1 MKFSRFGFGSGLMS
15 RDLAGRMDVD
25 GVSRACVKMTNFE
38 LLQSGAV
45 RRRFGSRWV
54 ADLPG
59 RPVTM
64 QVFRWSNGT
73 LAVVVVLSAELIVFS
88 EDGVQLFRC
97 DYDTNGGVVRLRQ
110 INDLVIITNSNRL
123 PVRLTNRGGVYDVE
137 DVIWDHYPLE
147 GSFNQSFPL
156 SFSGVNFRVADAW
169 DFCERRESAEDATEP
184 GEEVVEV
191 DRKTYSFDF
200 KQYVASAYQY
210 AGIINGY
217 RQWVYINYES
227 AGGWHHWQLGKSVHA
242 MTGDYYN
249 YFPSVTVVGGK
260 TYRMNF
266 PGVWKGEIIVEKSV
280 NNGSSWQEKIRLNG
294 TVKSVEETVEQDTLV
309 RFKFTRYVSQ
319 TNWVE
324 QPVIEV
330 FRRMTVTPSGNGD
343 VVRAEYEGKMFC
355 MGDVLA
361 IRHKISER
369 KTYFSVNLHM
379 NGVSAANLKT
389 TSYGVGKKLYS
400 DISGTRK
407 YWTCVKAWKAD
418 SSVASGTDLDAW
430 PSYFEPGIEF
440 FRSVVSGEF
449 EFGSKNKGYHNLW
462 AVQTSSDGLKWENMI
477 TNDDVYTPDTEVIL
491 TGNNDGVPL
500 LMRCVILEH
509 STAISVNTM
518 EGKYFK
524 RKRFD
529 LINYVEI
536 ASLKDDGTGQ
546 VRVLN
551 DPDMFD
557 VRHCWEWDFF
567 AFRKQNGFPVTCV
580 LHAGR
585 LMFGGTAGQPLT
597 LWFSAVDDYFNFRTG
612 DNTADS
618 MLLTLVSSQQ
628 SELVWAASSG
638 TALLCGTTCGEVAVR
653 SIKADVLSSSSA
665 VAEQHSNCGSF
676 SKSEVLMTTDAI
688 MFVDRSGKRL
698 RRISYSTDNEF
709 YFARDMTVFSYGVL
723 SGGLNG
729 MVWQRAPEPVAWV
742 VPESGEYAGKLMGML
757 YNPDQE
763 LASWF
768 CWDFGGEVV
777 GLACTATGK
786 AVDDLFLAV
795 ERDGAVT
802 LEKMDWEPRDYDCVG
817 KRSVPFTAML
827 RTTQMDLPEFYGQ
840 KAVTPKVSVL
850 MDDVDLTGAKCG
862 CGAGSMQPFPM
873 SRGDGWVSV
882 AAPTDGQ
889 YRRALELSIA
899 RGHGL
904 ILAGAVGND

>member
-15 RDLAGRMDVD
+15 RDLAGRIDVD
-25 GVSRACVKMTNFE
+25 GVSRACVEMKNFE

-45 RRRFGSRWV
+45 RRRFGSRWM
-54 ADLPG
+54 ADLSG
-59 RPVTM
+59 RPVAM
-64 QVFRWSNGT
+64 QAFRWSNGM
-73 LAVVVVLSAELIVFS
+73 LAVVVVLDAELIVFS

-97 DYDTNGGVVRLRQ
+97 AYDSNGGIIRFRQ
-110 INDLVIITNSNRL
+110 INDLVIITNNNRL
-123 PVRLTNRGGVYDVE
+123 PVKLINRGGVYDVE
-137 DVIWDHYPLE
+137 EITWSHYPLE

-169 DFCERRESAEDATEP
+169 DFCERGETGESTPEL

-200 KQYVASAYQY
+200 KQYVAENQQY
-210 AGIINGY
+210 AGVKGQYQYWIY
-217 RQWVYINYES
+217 ANYES
-227 AGGWHHWQLGKSVHA
+227 AAGWYHWQLGRSVHM

-249 YFPSVTVVGGK
+249 YFPSVTVAGGK
-260 TYRMNF
+260 TYRFEF
-266 PGVWKGEIIVEKSV
+266 PGEWKGVIIVEKSV
-280 NNGSSWQEKIRLNG
+280 DNGSNWQEKIRLNG
-294 TVKSVEETVEQDTLV
+294 TVKSVEETVERDTLV
-309 RFKFTRYVSQ
+309 RFKFSRYVNL

-330 FRRMTVTPSGNGD
+330 FRRMVVVPSGEGD
-343 VVRAEYEGKMFC
+343 VKRAEYEGKMFC
-355 MGDVLA
+355 VGDVLA
-361 IRHKISER
+361 VRHKITER
-369 KTYFSVNLHM
+369 KTYFNASQHM
-379 NGVSAANLKT
+379 NGLSAANLKT
-389 TSYGVGKKLYS
+389 TSYAAGKKLYS

-407 YWTCVKAWKAD
+407 YWTCVKAWTAD
-418 SSVASGTDLDAW
+418 SSVSSGSDLDAW

-449 EFGSKNKGYHNLW
+449 EFGSVNKDNHNLW
-462 AVQTSSDGLKWENMI
+462 AVQTSSDGLRWENMI
-477 TNDDVYTPDTEVIL
+477 TNNDSYTPNTEVIL

-509 STAISVNTM
+509 DVNLAVGNM
-518 EGKYFK
+518 GRKYFK

-529 LINYVEI
+529 LINYAEI
-536 ASLKDDGTGQ
+536 VSLKDDGTGQ
-546 VRVLN
+546 VKLLN

-567 AFRKQNGFPVTCV
+567 AFRKQNGYPVTCV

-585 LMFGGTAGQPLT
+585 LVFGGTSGQPLT

-612 DNTADS
+612 DNTADA

-698 RRISYSTDNEF
+698 RRISYSMDNEF

-723 SGGLNG
+723 SGGING

-742 VPESGEYAGKLMGML
+742 VPASGEYAGKLMGML

-768 CWDFGGEVV
+768 CWDFGGDVV
-777 GLACTATGK
+777 GLACTATGR
-786 AVDDLFLAV
+786 AVDELFLAV
-795 ERDGAVT
+795 HRDGEFT
-802 LEKMDWEPRDYDCVG
+802 LEKMDWVSRDYDCVG
-817 KRSVPFTAML
+817 KRSIPFMAML
-827 RTTQMDLPEFYGQ
+827 RTTQMDLPEFNGK
-840 KAVTPKVSVL
+840 KAVTPQVSVL
-850 MDDVDLTGAKCG
+850 MDEVDLTGAKCG
-862 CGAGSMQPFPM
+862 CGAGSMQPF
-873 SRGDGWVSV
+873 SVSTGNGWVNIV
-882 AAPTDGQ
+882 APTDGQ
-889 YRRALELSIA
+889 YKRALELSIA

-904 ILAGAVGND
+904 ILAGAIGND

>member
-15 RDLAGRMDVD
+15 RDLAGRVDVD
-25 GVSRACVKMTNFE
+25 GVSRACVEMKNFE

-45 RRRFGSRWV
+45 RRRFGSRWL
-54 ADLPG
+54 ADLSG
-59 RPVTM
+59 RPVAM
-64 QVFRWSNGT
+64 QAFRWSNGM
-73 LAVVVVLSAELIVFS
+73 LAVVVVLDAELIIFS
-88 EDGVQLFRC
+88 EDGVKLFRC
-97 DYDTNGGVVRLRQ
+97 AYDSNGGIVRMRQ

-123 PVRLTNRGGVYDVE
+123 PVKLTNRGGVYDVAE
-137 DVIWDHYPLE
+137 ITWDHYPLE

-169 DFCERRESAEDATEP
+169 DFCERGETGENTLEP

-191 DRKTYSFDF
+191 DRKTYSFSF
-200 KQYVASAYQY
+200 GQYVAAHQKY
-210 AGIINGY
+210 AGVIGGY
-217 RQWVYINYES
+217 PCWIYANYES
-227 AGGWHHWQLGKSVHA
+227 SAGWYHWQLGRSVHE

-249 YFPSVTVVGGK
+249 YFPSVTVAGGK
-260 TYRMNF
+260 TYRFEF
-266 PGVWKGEIIVEKSV
+266 PGVWTGVIIIETSID
-280 NNGSSWQEKIRLNG
+280 NGSSWQEKIRLDG
-294 TVKSVEETVEQDTLV
+294 ITKSVEETVERDTLV
-309 RFKFTRYVSQ
+309 RFKFSRYVSS
-319 TNWVE
+319 TNWAE

-330 FRRMTVTPSGNGD
+330 FRRMTVTPSEDGD
-343 VVRAEYEGKMFC
+343 VKRAEYDGKMFC
-355 MGDVLA
+355 VGDVLA

-369 KTYFSVNLHM
+369 KRYFDVSQHM
-379 NGVSAANLKT
+379 NGLSAANLKT
-389 TSYGVGKKLYS
+389 TSYAVGKKLYS
-400 DISGTRK
+400 DISGIRK
-407 YWTCVKAWKAD
+407 YWTCVKEWTAD
-418 SSVASGTDLDAW
+418 STVASGADLDAW

-449 EFGSKNKGYHNLW
+449 EFGSVNKSDYNLW
-462 AVQTSSDGLKWENMI
+462 AVQTSSDGLRWENMI
-477 TNDDVYTPDTEVIL
+477 TNVDSYTPNTEVIL

-509 STAISVNTM
+509 DVNLAVSNM
-518 EGKYFK
+518 GKKYFK

-529 LINYVEI
+529 LINYAEI
-536 ASLKDDGTGQ
+536 VSLKDDGTGQ
-546 VRVLN
+546 VTLLN

-585 LMFGGTAGQPLT
+585 LVFGGTSGQPLT

-612 DNTADS
+612 DNTADA

-676 SKSEVLMTTDAI
+676 STSDVLMTTDAI

-698 RRISYSTDNEF
+698 RRISYSMDSEF

-723 SGGLNG
+723 SGGING

-768 CWDFGGEVV
+768 CWDLGGDVV
-777 GLACTATGK
+777 GLACTATGR
-786 AVDDLFLAV
+786 AVDELFLAV
-795 ERDGAVT
+795 QRDGEVM
-802 LEKMDWEPRDYDCVG
+802 LEKMDWEARDYDCVG
-817 KRSVPFTAML
+817 KKSVPFTAVL
-827 RTTQMDLPEFYGQ
+827 RTTQMDLPEFSGM
-840 KAVTPKVSVL
+840 KTVTPKVSVL
-850 MDDVDLTGAKCG
+850 MDEVDLTGAKCG
-862 CGAGSMQPFPM
+862 CGSGSMQLFPV
-873 SRGDGWVSV
+873 SEGNGWVNV
-882 AAPTDGQ
+882 VAPTDGQ
-889 YRRALELSIA
+889 YKRALELSIA

-904 ILAGAVGND
+904 ILAGAISND

>member
-1 MKFSRFGFGSGLMS
+1 MS
-15 RDLAGRMDVD
+15 RDLAGRIDVD
-25 GVSRACVKMTNFE
+25 GVSRACVEMKNFE

-45 RRRFGSRWV
+45 RRRFGSLWL
-54 ADLPG
+54 ADLSG
-59 RPVTM
+59 RPVAM
-64 QVFRWSNGT
+64 QAFRWSDGM
-73 LAVVVVLSAELIVFS
+73 LAVVVVLDAELIIFS
-88 EDGVQLFRC
+88 EDGVKLFRC
-97 DYDTNGGVVRLRQ
+97 AYDSNGGIVRMRQ

-123 PVRLTNRGGVYDVE
+123 PVKLTNRGGVYDVAE
-137 DVIWDHYPLE
+137 ITWDHYPLE

-169 DFCERRESAEDATEP
+169 DFCERGETEGNTLEP

-191 DRKTYSFDF
+191 DRKTYSFGF
-200 KQYVASAYQY
+200 SQYVKQHGYKLNNEYIIIVQYHSGKGVYYWEKAS
-210 AGIINGY
+210 
-217 RQWVYINYES
+217 
-227 AGGWHHWQLGKSVHA
+227 LTTGKSEA
-242 MTGDYYN
+242 YYN
-249 YFPSVTVVGGK
+249 YFPSVTVAGGM
-260 TYRMNF
+260 TYRLNF
-266 PGVWKGEIIVEKSV
+266 PGKWTGTVIIEVSTD
-280 NNGSSWQEKIRLNG
+280 NGSSWKERTRFDGKL
-294 TVKSVEETVEQDTLV
+294 TELEETVERDTLL
-309 RFKFTRYVSQ
+309 RFKFYEYSSNS
-319 TNWVE
+319 NWAE

-330 FRRMTVTPSGNGD
+330 FRRMSVTPSEDGD
-343 VVRAEYEGKMFC
+343 VIRAEYDGKMFC
-355 MGDVLA
+355 VGDVLA

-369 KTYFSVNLHM
+369 KRYFDVSQHM
-379 NGVSAANLKT
+379 NGLSAANLKT
-389 TSYGVGKKLYS
+389 TSYAVGKKLYS
-400 DISGTRK
+400 DISGIRK
-407 YWTCVKAWKAD
+407 YWTCVKAWTAD
-418 SSVASGTDLDAW
+418 STLASGSDLDAW

-449 EFGSKNKGYHNLW
+449 EFGSVNKSDYNLW
-462 AVQTSSDGLKWENMI
+462 AVQTSSDGLRWENMI
-477 TNDDVYTPDTEVIL
+477 TNVDSYTPNTEVIL

-509 STAISVNTM
+509 DVNLAVSNM
-518 EGKYFK
+518 GKKYFK

-529 LINYVEI
+529 LINYAEI
-536 ASLKDDGTGQ
+536 VSLKDDGTGQ
-546 VRVLN
+546 VTLLN

-585 LMFGGTAGQPLT
+585 LVFGGTSGQPLT

-612 DNTADS
+612 DNTADA

-676 SKSEVLMTTDAI
+676 STSDVLMTTDAI

-698 RRISYSTDNEF
+698 RRISYSMDNEF

-723 SGGLNG
+723 SGGING

-768 CWDFGGEVV
+768 CWDFGGDVV
-777 GLACTATGK
+777 GLACTATGR
-786 AVDDLFLAV
+786 AVDELFLAV
-795 ERDGAVT
+795 QRDGEVM
-802 LEKMDWEPRDYDCVG
+802 LEKMDWEARDYDCVG
-817 KRSVPFTAML
+817 KRSVPFTAVL
-827 RTTQMDLPEFYGQ
+827 RTTQMDLPEFSGM

-850 MDDVDLTGAKCG
+850 MDEVDLTGAKCG
-862 CGAGSMQPFPM
+862 CGSGSMQLFPV
-873 SRGDGWVSV
+873 SEGNGWVNV
-882 AAPTDGQ
+882 VAPTDGQ
-889 YRRALELSIA
+889 YKRALELSIA

-904 ILAGAVGND
+904 ILAGAISND

>member
-15 RDLAGRMDVD
+15 SDLAGRMDVD

-45 RRRFGSRWV
+45 RRRNGSRWV

-59 RPVTM
+59 KPVAM
-64 QVFRWSNGT
+64 QSFLWSDGM
-73 LAVVVVLSAELIVFS
+73 LAVVVVLDTELIIFS
-88 EDGVQLFRC
+88 WDGVQLFRC
-97 DYDTNGGVVRLRQ
+97 AYDTNGGTVRLRQ

-123 PVRLTNRGGVYDVE
+123 PVMLTNRGGVYNVE
-137 DVIWDHYPLE
+137 DITWDHYPLE

-169 DFCERRESAEDATEP
+169 DFCERGDTGESTPEP

-191 DRKTYSFDF
+191 DRKTYSFGF
-200 KQYVASAYQY
+200 SQYVKQHGYKLNNEYVIVVQHNSGKGVYYWEKAS
-210 AGIINGY
+210 I
-217 RQWVYINYES
+217 
-227 AGGWHHWQLGKSVHA
+227 LTGKSEA
-242 MTGDYYN
+242 YYN
-249 YFPSVTVVGGK
+249 YFPSVTVPGGR
-260 TYRMNF
+260 TYRLNF
-266 PGVWKGEIIVEKSV
+266 PGKWAGTVVIEVSTD
-280 NNGSSWQEKIRLNG
+280 NGSSWKERAWFNG
-294 TVKSVEETVEQDTLV
+294 KVTQLEDTVERDTLL
-309 RFKFTRYVSQ
+309 RFRFYEYSSNA
-319 TNWVE
+319 NWVE

-330 FRRMTVTPSGNGD
+330 FQRMTVTPSGDGD
-343 VVRAEYEGKMFC
+343 VVRAEYGGKMFC
-355 MGDVLA
+355 VGDVLA

-369 KTYFSVNLHM
+369 KAYFGLTHM
-379 NGVSAANLKT
+379 NGLSAANLKT
-389 TSYGVGKKLYS
+389 TSYDVGKKLYS
-400 DISGTRK
+400 DFSNTRK

-418 SSVASGTDLDAW
+418 SSVPSGADLDAW

-462 AVQTSSDGLKWENMI
+462 AVQTSSDGLRWENMI
-477 TNDDVYTPDTEVIL
+477 TNDDVYTPNTEVIL

-509 STAISVNTM
+509 DTGITVNNM
-518 EGKYFK
+518 DGKYFK

-529 LINYVEI
+529 LVNYVEI

-567 AFRKQNGFPVTCV
+567 AFRKQNGFPVACA

-585 LMFGGTAGQPLT
+585 LVFGGTSRQPLT
-597 LWFSAVDDYFNFRTG
+597 LWFSSVDDFFNFRIG
-612 DNTADS
+612 DNAADS
-618 MLLTLVSSQQ
+618 MLLTLTSSQQ
-628 SELVWAASSG
+628 SALVWMASSG

-653 SIKADVLSSSSA
+653 SIKADVLSSASA
-665 VAEQHSNCGSF
+665 VAEQHSNCGSYGM
-676 SKSEVLMTTDAI
+676 SDVLMTTDAI

-698 RRISYSTDNEF
+698 RRISYSMDNEF

-768 CWDFGGEVV
+768 CWDFNGTVV
-777 GLACTATGK
+777 GLACTATGR
-786 AVDDLFLAV
+786 AVDDLFLAIDRNG
-795 ERDGAVT
+795 EFT
-802 LEKMDWEPRDYDCVG
+802 LERMDWELRDYDCVG
-817 KRSVPFTAML
+817 KRSIPFTAML
-827 RTTQMDLPEFYGQ
+827 QTTQMDLPEFHGQ

-850 MDDVDLTGAKCG
+850 MDGVDLTGAKYG
-862 CGAGSMQPFPM
+862 CGAGSMQLFPI
-873 SRGDGWVSV
+873 STGNGWVNV

-889 YRRALELSIA
+889 FGRALELSIT

>member
-1 MKFSRFGFGSGLMS
+1 MS
-15 RDLAGRMDVD
+15 RDLAGRIDVD
-25 GVSRACVKMTNFE
+25 GVSRACVKMENFE

-45 RRRFGSRWV
+45 RRRFGSRWL
-54 ADLPG
+54 ADLSG
-59 RPVTM
+59 RPVAM
-64 QVFRWSNGT
+64 QAFRWSDGM
-73 LAVVVVLSAELIVFS
+73 LAVVVVLDAELIIFS
-88 EDGVQLFRC
+88 EDGVKLFRC
-97 DYDTNGGVVRLRQ
+97 AYDSNGGIVRMRQ

-123 PVRLTNRGGVYDVE
+123 PVKLTNRGGVYDVAE
-137 DVIWDHYPLE
+137 ITWDHYPLE

-169 DFCERRESAEDATEP
+169 DFCERGETEGNTSDP
-184 GEEVVEV
+184 AEEVVEV
-191 DRKTYSFDF
+191 DRKTYSFSF
-200 KQYVASAYQY
+200 GQYVAAHQKY
-210 AGIINGY
+210 AGVIGGY
-217 RQWVYINYES
+217 QCWIYANYES
-227 AGGWHHWQLGKSVHA
+227 SSGWYHWQLGRSVHM

-260 TYRMNF
+260 TYRFEF
-266 PGVWKGEIIVEKSV
+266 PGEWKGVIIIETSIDK
-280 NNGSSWQEKIRLNG
+280 GSSWQEKIRLDG
-294 TVKSVEETVEQDTLV
+294 ITKSVEETVERDTLV
-309 RFKFTRYVSQ
+309 RFKFSRYVSS

-330 FRRMTVTPSGNGD
+330 FRRMTVTPSEDGD
-343 VVRAEYEGKMFC
+343 VIRAEYDGKMFC
-355 MGDVLA
+355 VGDVLA

-369 KTYFSVNLHM
+369 KRYFDVSQHM
-379 NGVSAANLKT
+379 NGLSAANLKT
-389 TSYGVGKKLYS
+389 TSYAVGKKLYS
-400 DISGTRK
+400 DISGIRK
-407 YWTCVKAWKAD
+407 YWTCVKAWTAD
-418 SSVASGTDLDAW
+418 STVASGSDLDAW

-449 EFGSKNKGYHNLW
+449 EFGSVNKSDYNLW
-462 AVQTSSDGLKWENMI
+462 AVQTSSDGLRWENMI
-477 TNDDVYTPDTEVIL
+477 TNVDSYTPNTEVIL

-509 STAISVNTM
+509 NVNLAVSNM
-518 EGKYFK
+518 GKKYFK

-529 LINYVEI
+529 LINYAEI
-536 ASLKDDGTGQ
+536 VSLKDDGTGQ
-546 VRVLN
+546 VTLLN

-585 LMFGGTAGQPLT
+585 LVFGGTSGQPLT

-612 DNTADS
+612 DNTADA

-676 SKSEVLMTTDAI
+676 STSDVLMTTDAI

-698 RRISYSTDNEF
+698 RRISYSMDNEF

-723 SGGLNG
+723 SGGING

-768 CWDFGGEVV
+768 CWDFGGDVV
-777 GLACTATGK
+777 GLACTATGR
-786 AVDDLFLAV
+786 AVDELFLAV
-795 ERDGAVT
+795 QRDGEVM
-802 LEKMDWEPRDYDCVG
+802 LEKMDWEARDYDCVG
-817 KRSVPFTAML
+817 KRSVPFTAVL
-827 RTTQMDLPEFYGQ
+827 RTTQMDLPEFSGM

-850 MDDVDLTGAKCG
+850 MDEVDLTGAKCG
-862 CGAGSMQPFPM
+862 CGSGSMQLFPV
-873 SRGDGWVSV
+873 SEGNGWVNV
-882 AAPTDGQ
+882 VAPTDGQ
-889 YRRALELSIA
+889 YKRALELSIA

-904 ILAGAVGND
+904 ILAGAISND

>member
-15 RDLAGRMDVD
+15 RDLAGRVDVD
-25 GVSRACVKMTNFE
+25 GVSRACVEMKNFE

-45 RRRFGSRWV
+45 RRRFGSRWL
-54 ADLPG
+54 ADLSG
-59 RPVTM
+59 RPVAM
-64 QVFRWSNGT
+64 QAFRWSNGM
-73 LAVVVVLSAELIVFS
+73 LAVVVVLDAELIIFS
-88 EDGVQLFRC
+88 EDGVKLFRC
-97 DYDTNGGVVRLRQ
+97 AYDSNGGIVRMRQ

-123 PVRLTNRGGVYDVE
+123 PVKLTNRGGVYDVAE
-137 DVIWDHYPLE
+137 ITWDHYPLE

-169 DFCERRESAEDATEP
+169 DFCERGETGENTLEP

-191 DRKTYSFDF
+191 DRKTYSFSF
-200 KQYVASAYQY
+200 GQYVAAHQKY
-210 AGIINGY
+210 AGVIGGY
-217 RQWVYINYES
+217 PCWIYANYES
-227 AGGWHHWQLGKSVHA
+227 SAGWYHWQLGRSVHE

-249 YFPSVTVVGGK
+249 YFPSVTVAGGK
-260 TYRMNF
+260 TYRFEF
-266 PGVWKGEIIVEKSV
+266 PGDWKGVIIIETSID
-280 NNGSSWQEKIRLNG
+280 NGSSWQEKIRLDG
-294 TVKSVEETVEQDTLV
+294 ITKSVEETVERDTLV
-309 RFKFTRYVSQ
+309 RFKFSRYVSS
-319 TNWVE
+319 TNWAE

-330 FRRMTVTPSGNGD
+330 FRRMTVTPSEDGD
-343 VVRAEYEGKMFC
+343 VKRAEYDGKMFC
-355 MGDVLA
+355 VGDVLA

-369 KTYFSVNLHM
+369 KRYFDVSQHM
-379 NGVSAANLKT
+379 NGLSAANLKT
-389 TSYGVGKKLYS
+389 TSYAVGKKLYS
-400 DISGTRK
+400 DISGIRK
-407 YWTCVKAWKAD
+407 YWTCVKEWTAD
-418 SSVASGTDLDAW
+418 STVASGADLDAW

-449 EFGSKNKGYHNLW
+449 EFGSVNKSDYNLW
-462 AVQTSSDGLKWENMI
+462 AVQTSSDGLRWENMI
-477 TNDDVYTPDTEVIL
+477 TNVDSYTPNTEVIL

-509 STAISVNTM
+509 DVNFTVSNM
-518 EGKYFK
+518 GKKYFK

-529 LINYVEI
+529 LINYAEI
-536 ASLKDDGTGQ
+536 VSLRDDGTGQ
-546 VRVLN
+546 VTLLN

-585 LMFGGTAGQPLT
+585 LVFGGTSGQPLT
-597 LWFSAVDDYFNFRTG
+597 LWFSAVDDYFNFRIG
-612 DNTADS
+612 ENTSDA

-676 SKSEVLMTTDAI
+676 STSDVLMTTDAI

-698 RRISYSTDNEF
+698 RRISYSMDSEF

-723 SGGLNG
+723 SGGING

-768 CWDFGGEVV
+768 CWDFGGDVV
-777 GLACTATGK
+777 GLACTATGR
-786 AVDDLFLAV
+786 AVDELFLAV
-795 ERDGAVT
+795 QRDGEVM
-802 LEKMDWEPRDYDCVG
+802 LEKMDWETRDYDCVG
-817 KRSVPFTAML
+817 KKSVPFTAVL
-827 RTTQMDLPEFYGQ
+827 RTTQMDLPEFSGM
-840 KAVTPKVSVL
+840 KTVTPKVSVL
-850 MDDVDLTGAKCG
+850 MDEVDLTGAKCG
-862 CGAGSMQPFPM
+862 CGSGSMQLFPV
-873 SRGDGWVSV
+873 SEGNGWVNV
-882 AAPTDGQ
+882 VAPTDGQ
-889 YRRALELSIA
+889 YKRALELSIA

-904 ILAGAVGND
+904 ILAGAISND

>member
-15 RDLAGRMDVD
+15 RDLAGRVDVD
-25 GVSRACVKMTNFE
+25 GVSRACVEMKNFE

-45 RRRFGSRWV
+45 RRRFGSRWL
-54 ADLPG
+54 ADLSG
-59 RPVTM
+59 RPVAM
-64 QVFRWSNGT
+64 QAFRWSNGM
-73 LAVVVVLSAELIVFS
+73 LAVVVVLDAELIIFS
-88 EDGVQLFRC
+88 EDGVKLFRC
-97 DYDTNGGVVRLRQ
+97 AYDSNGGIVRMRQ

-123 PVRLTNRGGVYDVE
+123 PVKLTNRGGVYDVAE
-137 DVIWDHYPLE
+137 IAWDHYPLE

-169 DFCERRESAEDATEP
+169 DFCERGETGENTSDS

-191 DRKTYSFDF
+191 DRKTYSFGF
-200 KQYVASAYQY
+200 QQYVKQHGYKLNNEYIIIVQYHSGKGVYYWEKASLTT
-210 AGIINGY
+210 G
-217 RQWVYINYES
+217 ES
-227 AGGWHHWQLGKSVHA
+227 EA
-242 MTGDYYN
+242 YYN
-249 YFPSVTVVGGK
+249 YFPSVTVAGGM
-260 TYRMNF
+260 TYRLNF
-266 PGVWKGEIIVEKSV
+266 PGKWTGTVIIEVSTD
-280 NNGSSWQEKIRLNG
+280 NGSSWKERTRFDGKL
-294 TVKSVEETVEQDTLV
+294 TELEETAERDTLL
-309 RFKFTRYVSQ
+309 RFKFYEYSSNF
-319 TNWVE
+319 NWTE

-330 FRRMTVTPSGNGD
+330 FRRMTVTPSEDGD
-343 VVRAEYEGKMFC
+343 VIRAEYDGKMFC
-355 MGDVLA
+355 VGDVLA

-369 KTYFSVNLHM
+369 KRYFDVSQHM
-379 NGVSAANLKT
+379 NGLSAANLKT
-389 TSYGVGKKLYS
+389 TSYAVGKKLYS
-400 DISGTRK
+400 DISGIRK
-407 YWTCVKAWKAD
+407 YWTCVKEWTAD
-418 SSVASGTDLDAW
+418 STVASGADLDAW

-449 EFGSKNKGYHNLW
+449 EFGSVNKSDYNLW
-462 AVQTSSDGLKWENMI
+462 AVQTSSDGLRWENMI
-477 TNDDVYTPDTEVIL
+477 TNVDSYTPNTEVIL

-509 STAISVNTM
+509 DVNLAVSNM
-518 EGKYFK
+518 GKKYFK

-529 LINYVEI
+529 LINYAEI
-536 ASLKDDGTGQ
+536 VSLKDDGTGQ
-546 VRVLN
+546 VTLLN

-585 LMFGGTAGQPLT
+585 LVFGGTSGQPLT

-612 DNTADS
+612 DNTADA

-676 SKSEVLMTTDAI
+676 STSDVLMTTDAI

-698 RRISYSTDNEF
+698 RRISYSMDSEF

-723 SGGLNG
+723 SGGING

-768 CWDFGGEVV
+768 CWDFGGDVV
-777 GLACTATGK
+777 GLACTATGR
-786 AVDDLFLAV
+786 AVDELFFAV
-795 ERDGAVT
+795 QRDGELT
-802 LEKMDWEPRDYDCVG
+802 LEKMDWEARDYDCVG
-817 KRSVPFTAML
+817 KGKKSVPFNAVL
-827 RTTQMDLPEFYGQ
+827 RTTQMDLPEFNGM

-850 MDDVDLTGAKCG
+850 MDEVDLTGAKCG
-862 CGAGSMQPFPM
+862 CGAGSMQPFAV
-873 SRGDGWVSV
+873 SEGNGWVNV
-882 AAPTDGQ
+882 VAPTDGQ
-889 YRRALELSIA
+889 YKRALELSIA

-904 ILAGAVGND
+904 ILAGAISND

>member
-15 RDLAGRMDVD
+15 RDLAGRVDVD
-25 GVSRACVKMTNFE
+25 GVSRACVEMKNFE

-45 RRRFGSRWV
+45 RRRFGSRWL
-54 ADLPG
+54 ADLSG
-59 RPVTM
+59 RPVAM
-64 QVFRWSNGT
+64 QAFRWSNGM
-73 LAVVVVLSAELIVFS
+73 LAVVVVLDAELIIFS
-88 EDGVQLFRC
+88 EDGVKLFRC
-97 DYDTNGGVVRLRQ
+97 AYDSNGGIVRMRQ

-123 PVRLTNRGGVYDVE
+123 PVKLTNRGGVYDVAE
-137 DVIWDHYPLE
+137 ITWDHYPLE

-169 DFCERRESAEDATEP
+169 DFCERGETGENTLEP

-191 DRKTYSFDF
+191 DRKTYSFSF
-200 KQYVASAYQY
+200 GQYVAAHQKY
-210 AGIINGY
+210 AGVIGGY
-217 RQWVYINYES
+217 PCWIYANYES
-227 AGGWHHWQLGKSVHA
+227 SAGWYHWQLGRSVHE

-249 YFPSVTVVGGK
+249 YFPSVTVAGGK
-260 TYRMNF
+260 TYRFEF
-266 PGVWKGEIIVEKSV
+266 PGVWTGVIIIETSID
-280 NNGSSWQEKIRLNG
+280 NGSSWQEKIRLDG
-294 TVKSVEETVEQDTLV
+294 ITKSVEETVERDTLV
-309 RFKFTRYVSQ
+309 RFKFSRYVSS
-319 TNWVE
+319 TNWAE

-330 FRRMTVTPSGNGD
+330 FRRMTVTPSEDGD
-343 VVRAEYEGKMFC
+343 VKRAEYDGKMFC
-355 MGDVLA
+355 VGDVLA

-369 KTYFSVNLHM
+369 KRYFDVSQHM
-379 NGVSAANLKT
+379 NGLSAANLKT
-389 TSYGVGKKLYS
+389 TSYAVGKKLYS
-400 DISGTRK
+400 DISGIRK
-407 YWTCVKAWKAD
+407 YWTCVKEWTAD
-418 SSVASGTDLDAW
+418 STVASGADLDAW

-449 EFGSKNKGYHNLW
+449 EFGSVNKSDYNLW
-462 AVQTSSDGLKWENMI
+462 AVQTSSDGLRWENMI
-477 TNDDVYTPDTEVIL
+477 TNVDSYTPNTEVIL

-509 STAISVNTM
+509 DVNLAVSNM
-518 EGKYFK
+518 GKKYFK

-529 LINYVEI
+529 LINYAEI
-536 ASLKDDGTGQ
+536 VSLKDDGTGQ
-546 VRVLN
+546 VTLLN

-585 LMFGGTAGQPLT
+585 LVFGGTSGQPLT

-612 DNTADS
+612 DNTADA

-676 SKSEVLMTTDAI
+676 STSDVLMTTDAI

-698 RRISYSTDNEF
+698 RRISYSMDSEF

-723 SGGLNG
+723 SGGING

-768 CWDFGGEVV
+768 CWDFGGDVV
-777 GLACTATGK
+777 GLACTATGR
-786 AVDDLFLAV
+786 AVDELFLAV
-795 ERDGAVT
+795 RRDGEVM
-802 LEKMDWEPRDYDCVG
+802 LEKMDWEARDYDCVG
-817 KRSVPFTAML
+817 KKSVPFTAVL
-827 RTTQMDLPEFYGQ
+827 RTTQMDLPEFSGM
-840 KAVTPKVSVL
+840 KTVTPKVSVL
-850 MDDVDLTGAKCG
+850 MDEVDLTGAKCG
-862 CGAGSMQPFPM
+862 CGSGSMQLFPM
-873 SRGDGWVSV
+873 SEGNGWVNV
-882 AAPTDGQ
+882 VAPTDGQ
-889 YRRALELSIA
+889 YKRALELSIA

-904 ILAGAVGND
+904 ILAGAISND

>member
-15 RDLAGRMDVD
+15 RDLAGRIDVD

-64 QVFRWSNGT
+64 QVFRWSDGM
-73 LAVVVVLSAELIVFS
+73 LAVVVVLDVELIVFS

-97 DYDTNGGVVRLRQ
+97 AYDTNGGIVRLRQ

-123 PVRLTNRGGVYDVE
+123 PMKLTNRGGVYDVE
-137 DVIWDHYPLE
+137 EITWDHYPLE

-169 DFCERRESAEDATEP
+169 DFCERRETGQDTPEP

-191 DRKTYSFDF
+191 DRKTYSFAF
-200 KQYVASAYQY
+200 SQYVKQH
-210 AGIINGY
+210 GY
-217 RQWVYINYES
+217 RLNNEYIILVQYNSGKGVYYWEKAS
-227 AGGWHHWQLGKSVHA
+227 LTTARSEA
-242 MTGDYYN
+242 YYN
-249 YFPSVTVVGGK
+249 YFPSVTVAGGM
-260 TYRMNF
+260 TYRLDF
-266 PGVWKGEIIVEKSV
+266 PGKWTGTVIIEISTD
-280 NNGSSWQEKIRLNG
+280 NGSSWKERARLDG
-294 TVKSVEETVEQDTLV
+294 KLTKLEETVERDTLL
-309 RFKFTRYVSQ
+309 RFKFYEYSGKL
-319 TNWVE
+319 NWAE
-324 QPVIEV
+324 QPVVEV
-330 FRRMTVTPSGNGD
+330 FRRMTVTPSGDGD
-343 VVRAEYEGKMFC
+343 VVRAEYDGKMFC
-355 MGDVLA
+355 VGDVLA

-369 KTYFSVNLHM
+369 KTYFSTSLHM
-379 NGVSAANLKT
+379 NGLSAANLKT
-389 TSYGVGKKLYS
+389 TSYAVGKKLYS

-418 SSVASGTDLDAW
+418 SSVASGADLDAW

-477 TNDDVYTPDTEVIL
+477 TNDDVYTPNTEVIL

-509 STAISVNTM
+509 DTAISVNTM

-536 ASLKDDGTGQ
+536 VSLKDDGTGQ

-551 DPDMFD
+551 DPDMFN

-585 LMFGGTAGQPLT
+585 LVFGGTAGQPLT

-676 SKSEVLMTTDAI
+676 AKSEVLMTTDAI
-688 MFVDRSGKRL
+688 MFMDRSGKRL

-768 CWDFGGEVV
+768 CWDFGGNVV
-777 GLACTATGK
+777 GLACTATGR
-786 AVDDLFLAV
+786 AVDDLFFVV
-795 ERDGAVT
+795 ERDGEFT

-817 KRSVPFTAML
+817 KRSVPFIAML
-827 RTTQMDLPEFYGQ
+827 KTTQMDLPEFHGQ

-862 CGAGSMQPFPM
+862 CGAGSMQPFPI
-873 SRGDGWVSV
+873 STGDGWVSV
-882 AAPTDGQ
+882 VAPTDGQ

-904 ILAGAVGND
+904 ILAGAISND